1 MHALHPLIR
10 AVAWAAAAVA
20 VASAFTAPLAQAQIQ
35 RWTDAQGKVHYGD
48 NPPPGASQNVKS
60 LPKAASPTPE
70 DAARARAEIERS
82 RQAPR
87 PEVVARP
94 PAVTASSPASA
105 PVDNSCLA
113 QWRRYVDASA
123 CFDPCRTRNGLRA
136 DCAAGCQEVR
146 QPYCRLPDA
155 IKRELQNRP

>member
-1 MHALHPLIR
+1 M
-10 AVAWAAAAVA
+10 
-20 VASAFTAPLAQAQIQ
+20 SFET
-35 RWTDAQGKVHYGD
+35 
-48 NPPPGASQNVKS
+48 
-60 LPKAASPTPE
+60 
-70 DAARARAEIERS
+70 ARAMRYGFLTETAQEVGVENIATAHNADDNAETVIFNLCRGAGLAGLCGIPPVRGRIVRPLLDMTRAEIERS

-136 DCAAGCQEVR
+136 DCAAGCQEVS